1 MFPGYTYDL
10 ECQGKT
16 LLTLVR
22 FQKVIWAERYGKC
35 VILEKVLDRLE
46 KGFQMVSNLSI
57 ELIFTITNMCNY
69 TN

>member
-22 FQKVIWAERYGKC
+22 FHKVIWAERYGKC